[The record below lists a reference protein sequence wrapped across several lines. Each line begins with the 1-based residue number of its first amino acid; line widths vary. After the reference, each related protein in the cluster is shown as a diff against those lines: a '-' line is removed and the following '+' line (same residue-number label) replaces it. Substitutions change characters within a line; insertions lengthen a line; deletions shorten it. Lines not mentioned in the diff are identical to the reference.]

1 MMSCV
6 FNKYYAA
13 YDD

>member
-6 FNKYYAA
+6 FWRSAWE
-13 YDD
+13 